1 MKLAFEAGKVSTKLL
16 VETLVAQMLIRF
28 CFFPFCSIVV
38 VTAMHIQEPG
48 KIL

>member
-28 CFFPFCSIVV
+28 FFPFCSIVV

>member
-1 MKLAFEAGKVSTKLL
+1 MKLAFEAGIVTKLL

-28 CFFPFCSIVV
+28 HVFFPFCSIVV

>member
-28 CFFPFCSIVV
+28 CFFPFLFYSSRYRD
-38 VTAMHIQEPG
+38 AHPRAR
-48 KIL
+48 